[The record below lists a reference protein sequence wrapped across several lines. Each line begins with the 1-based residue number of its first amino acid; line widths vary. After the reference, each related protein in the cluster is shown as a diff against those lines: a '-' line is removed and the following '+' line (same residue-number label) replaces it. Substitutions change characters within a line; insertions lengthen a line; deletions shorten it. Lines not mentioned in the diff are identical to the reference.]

1 MVVENG
7 FNDEEKGDGN
17 CILVG
22 FQVDGDGGE
31 LLGWAI
37 TNLAEEGDRLMAVNV
52 SRNQD
57 LSRTGTPSL
66 IKVLD
71 DCLAEHEELCT
82 RKKIILAGRVARGNS
97 IKKVLVKEAEIC
109 SAKAVVVGANKNF
122 SLGGYAS
129 LAKYCAKKIPSTIAL
144 IAVHK
149 GKIIFERAAAAK
161 LLSGRQHKPNLRS
174 FLHPSVGMDAE
185 VIAPISRSKS
195 DVKNPKLYNLG
206 DKVVKRIRKESRN
219 YCLLDHEKMR
229 ERNGSSIS
237 VLVKK
242 LPEAKPGW
250 PLLRRAVTANIEALK
265 GSEARKMSVI
275 HWVMKLPDR
284 SLAVTQS
291 QFDLYEELQN
301 YTSYFS
307 PENLIGKGGNSRVF
321 KGCLSD
327 GQQVAIK
334 LSKLSEESSRDF
346 LLEVDIVTRLQH
358 DRVVPLIGICVED
371 DNLLSVYSYFSRGN
385 LEENLH
391 DKRAKA
397 ALDWDRRFKV
407 AVGIAEAL
415 SYLHDGYLRPIIHRD
430 VKSSNILL
438 SDEYNPQKAGFG
450 TQQKELKLFGWLRNY
465 FLVLSDFGLAIWA
478 PTNAPYLTHSD
489 VVGTFGYL
497 APEYFMYGKVST
509 KVDVYAFGVV
519 LLELLTGRRPI
530 NDDSPK
536 GQESL
541 VMWATPILERGDIME
556 IIDPNLDGKYEE
568 VQLKRMIMAA
578 SLCIRRAARRRPQM
592 HHVVKILQGEEEIK
606 PWMSYDVNNNLT
618 EQDWQ
623 DDEAYPASS
632 IGSHLGLALLDVDDD
647 ASVVSFE
654 QNNLKSLDEYLQD
667 RWSRSTSFD

>member
-7 FNDEEKGDGN
+7 FNDEEKGERN
-17 CILVG
+17 CVLVG
-22 FQVDGDGGE
+22 FQIDGDGRE

-37 TNLAEEGDRLMAVNV
+37 TNLAEEGDRLVAVNV

-57 LSRTGTPSL
+57 LSRAGTPSL

-71 DCLAEHEELCT
+71 DCLAEHEELCR
-82 RKKIILAGRVARGNS
+82 RKKIILAGRVARGSS

-109 SAKAVVVGANKNF
+109 LAKAVVVGANKNF

-129 LAKYCAKKIPSTIAL
+129 LAKYCAKKLPSTIAL

-149 GKIIFERAAAAK
+149 GKIIFERAGAAAAAK
-161 LLSGRQHKPNLRS
+161 PLSGREHKPNLRS

-185 VIAPISRSKS
+185 VIEPITRSKS
-195 DVKNPKLYNLG
+195 DVKNPKLYNFG

-229 ERNGSSIS
+229 ERNVSSIS

-284 SLAVTQS
+284 SLPATQS
-291 QFDLYEELQN
+291 QFDLVKELEIILEMNSSFCKFFQYEELQN

-321 KGCLSD
+321 KGSLSD

-438 SDEYNPQKAGFG
+438 SDDYNPQ
-450 TQQKELKLFGWLRNY
+450 
-465 FLVLSDFGLAIWA
+465 LSDFGLAIWA

-497 APEYFMYGKVST
+497 APEYFMHGKVST

-556 IIDPNLDGKYEE
+556 IIDRNLDGKYEE
-568 VQLKRMIMAA
+568 VQLQRMIMAA

-592 HHVVKILQGEEEIK
+592 HQVVKILQGEEEIK